1 MEELNDRSFDTGQYL
16 FTQIATALNDNG
28 STGNDSDELIRTHK
42 SITSLSV
49 NICYPVEDHI
59 PVWLPP
65 MFFTVRYG
73 TVHQKG
79 EV

>member
-16 FTQIATALNDNG
+16 FTQIATSLNDNG

-59 PVWLPP
+59 PV
-65 MFFTVRYG
+65 
-73 TVHQKG
+73 
-79 EV
+79 